1 MVSIGMCQ
9 TISPRCNRT
18 IIELKQRNIDHSA
31 IGIYSCNRTIIE
43 LKHAKEGREHNSGST
58 CCNRTIIEL
67 KLPTLGCA
75 EWLSEVVIVL

>member
-9 TISPRCNRT
+9 TISPR
-18 IIELKQRNIDHSA
+18 
-31 IGIYSCNRTIIE
+31 CNRTIIE